1 MKQIA
6 IYGGTFDPPHNGHIH
21 LAIRIMKMK
30 NLDQLIF
37 IPAAKPPHKPDQP
50 ISDFDDRY
58 NMLVLATEKFK
69 NISISKIEYERL
81 PNSSFTFDTMN
92 SLALLCPNDEL
103 SIIIGADSLAMIH
116 TWYKCKELVKRWNF
130 ITYPRAKVDIK
141 IEILLKYWEKDL
153 AVKLYNSLIDSPVY
167 DISSTEIRQM
177 IRNGDKKLSMIDEN
191 VYNYIINNKL
201 YS

>member
-6 IYGGTFDPPHNGHIH
+6 IYGGTFDPPHDGHIH

-30 NLDQLIF
+30 NLDHLIF
-37 IPAAKPPHKPDQP
+37 IPAAKPSHKPDQP
-50 ISDFDDRY
+50 ISDFKDRY

-81 PNSSFTFDTMN
+81 PSPSFTFDTMN

-130 ITYPRAKVDIK
+130 ITYPRAKADIK
-141 IEILLKYWEKDL
+141 MEFLLKYWGKDL
-153 AVKLYNSLIDSPVY
+153 ASKLYNSLIDSPVY

-177 IRNGDKKLSMIDEN
+177 IRNGDKKLSIIDEK
-191 VYNYIINNKL
+191 VYKYIINNKL
-201 YS
+201 YC